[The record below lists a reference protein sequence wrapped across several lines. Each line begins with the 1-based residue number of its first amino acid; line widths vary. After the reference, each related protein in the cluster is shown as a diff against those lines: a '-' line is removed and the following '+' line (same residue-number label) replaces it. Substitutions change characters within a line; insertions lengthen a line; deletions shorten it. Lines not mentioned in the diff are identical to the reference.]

1 MKHSMNQ
8 RSPIATLLLAAV
20 RAYQLTL
27 GPLLGGACR
36 YQPSCSEY
44 AAEAIVRHGARRGGW
59 LALQRIGRCHPWAR
73 FGYDPVPE
81 SMDGEPPAPN
91 SRHAHAA
98 SCAHA
103 AREEFSE
110 NRT

>member
-1 MKHSMNQ
+1 MKPLMNQ
-8 RSPIATLLLAAV
+8 GSIFANLLLAAV
-20 RAYQLTL
+20 RAYQATL

-36 YQPSCSEY
+36 YLPSCSEY
-44 AAEAIVRHGARRGGW
+44 AAEAIARHGARRGGW

-81 SMDGEPPAPN
+81 SVEPEARR
-91 SRHAHAA
+91 SHDA

-103 AREEFSE
+103 APEEFSE
-110 NRT
+110 SRT